1 MMIVHAIYK
10 LDGKIRSCA
19 FLTPVSLKAAEA
31 EFKRLHPNAS
41 YWELGIPDEH
51 VREALKD
58 GLC

>member
-1 MMIVHAIYK
+1 MMIVHAIYT
-10 LDGKIRSCA
+10 LDGKVRNCA

-51 VREALKD
+51 VREALRD
-58 GLC
+58 GL